1 MGKDK
6 MVISIEGN
14 EGVYSKSQASLIL
27 KDFFSK
33 NPCSGFNFTHKG
45 KANSAGAFAIG
56 NYQSKSGKFR
66 VSIHVEQVG
75 SSYLIESLTIEKS

>member
-6 MVISIEGN
+6 MVISLEGH

-33 NPCSGFNFTHKG
+33 NPCSSFDFTFKG
-45 KANSAGAFAIG
+45 KANSEGAFAIG
-56 NYQSKSGKFR
+56 NYQSKTGKFR

-75 SSYLIESLTIEKS
+75 SSYLIESLTIEKT